1 MKIIHNLV
9 LFGLTLV
16 ITSCLTLPT
25 STVTRTH
32 LMKDIDKSTITAV
45 AGIEFELTEDTE
57 YIGDSLFGYFSYA
70 PWDWLEFGIAGHE
83 LNQGLYPSVDAK
95 IDAVDIFS
103 DSLRLSFLLMGG
115 IGGVP
120 DDLFF
125 YHGGLAVNYRLNP
138 NVQLYLGAGSDSI
151 SEALIFHAGAYFIP
165 MESVGIFAN
174 FKLVTGREGT
184 EVMFSMAP
192 SATFRAGKASI
203 D

>member
-1 MKIIHNLV
+1 MKKIRNLV
-9 LFGLTLV
+9 LFGLSLG

-45 AGIEFELTEDTE
+45 AGIELELTEDTE

-70 PWDWLEFGIAGHE
+70 PWDWLEFGIAGHA
-83 LNQGLYPSVDAK
+83 LNLGLYPSVDAK

-103 DSLRLSFLLMGG
+103 DSRRLSLLLMGG
-115 IGGVP
+115 IGGLP

-125 YHGGLAVNYRLNP
+125 YHGGLTMNYRPNP

-151 SEALIFHAGAYFIP
+151 AEALVFQAGAYFIP
-165 MESVGIFAN
+165 MESLGIFAN
-174 FKLVTGREGT
+174 FKLVTGRDGT
-184 EVMFSMAP
+184 ELMFSMAP
-192 SATFRAGKASI
+192 SASFGAGKAGS